1 MLTAEGLRCRLPYSR
16 VPLQA
21 RQCGFARPSTND
33 DWVVVLS
40 VPIDGHFALAR
51 LLELSVVHATV
62 RTR

>member
-21 RQCGFARPSTND
+21 RRFGFARPSRHD
-33 DWVVVLS
+33 DWVVVPS
-40 VPIDGHFALAR
+40 VPIDGHFALAK

-62 RTR
+62 STR